1 MKQTNKQTKTT
12 AKTNVSEDVFE
23 RDRRGKSTYAQPT
36 IDLSS
41 NTEMDKKNGNAAVRD
56 FMFSRTDICEMITWD
71 VCHCAVHIDGDDCNA
86 IQFKYVFTVRPN
98 IRPHMHTHRY
108 VQEAQFIRQSVG
120 ALNPVNN
127 KGLHQG

>member
-1 MKQTNKQTKTT
+1 MFLKMFLRETEGEKVRTP
-12 AKTNVSEDVFE
+12 SL
-23 RDRRGKSTYAQPT
+23 RSICPPT
-36 IDLSS
+36 QKWI
-41 NTEMDKKNGNAAVRD
+41 KKNGNAAVRD
-56 FMFSRTDICEMITWD
+56 FMFSRSDICEMITWD

-98 IRPHMHTHRY
+98 IRPHVRTHRY
-108 VQEAQFIRQSVG
+108 VQEAQFIRELVA